1 MSRLGSAH
9 AIRIQGLG
17 HTYPGHSAPALRDVS
32 FEAARGEVVAV
43 LGPSGA
49 GKTTLFRCLT
59 QLIAFEQGLVELA
72 GRRLGELH
80 GRELSLARREV
91 GLIFQQFNLVR
102 RLTAEQNVLA
112 GRLGRVP
119 AWRVVL
125 RRFEPSD
132 RALAQASLA
141 RVGLSDQVRQRA
153 DRLSGGQQQR
163 VAIAR
168 VLAQQSAL
176 VLADEPVS
184 SLDPASASDVLDTLR
199 GVARERGITVLS
211 SLHQVDLAIAFADR
225 IVGLRDG
232 RVVVDAPTSGFGDD
246 DYAIIFGRPRRTA
259 NVPPGQA
266 TPA

>member
-1 MSRLGSAH
+1 VSGHGAAP
-9 AIRIQGLG
+9 AIRVQDLG
-17 HTYPGHSAPALRDVS
+17 HTYPGHLTPALRDVS
-32 FEAARGEVVAV
+32 FEVARGEVVAV

-59 QLIAFEQGLVELA
+59 QLIGVERGIVEVA
-72 GRRLGELH
+72 GRRLGELS
-80 GRELSLARREV
+80 GRELSLARRDM

-112 GRLGRVP
+112 GRLGHVP
-119 AWRVVL
+119 TWRVLL

-132 RALAQASLA
+132 RALALA
-141 RVGLSDQVRQRA
+141 CLGRVGLSAQASQRA

-168 VLAQQSAL
+168 VLAQQSVL

-184 SLDPASASDVLDTLR
+184 SLDPASATDVLDTLR
-199 GVARERGITVLS
+199 GVARERGIAVLS
-211 SLHQVDLAIAFADR
+211 SLHQVDLATRFADR
-225 IVGLRDG
+225 LVGLREG
-232 RVVVDAPTSGFGDD
+232 RVVVDAPTSGFDAA
-246 DYAIIFGRPRRTA
+246 DYASIFGRPDQA
-259 NVPPGQA
+259 AKLPPGQA